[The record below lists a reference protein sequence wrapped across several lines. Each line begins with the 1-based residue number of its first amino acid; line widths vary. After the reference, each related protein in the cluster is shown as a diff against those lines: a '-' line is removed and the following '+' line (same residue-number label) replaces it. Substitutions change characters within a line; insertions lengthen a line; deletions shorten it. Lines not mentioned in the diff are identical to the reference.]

1 MGMVLA
7 QEADMAKGKIKRTAN
22 LDPKKWANSAYFF
35 VKVEGA
41 WSGKAEEYLLITD
54 HEYADA
60 AERAAKN
67 TEDIPDLGRGVFTR
81 VDNTSKKAGADDYY
95 LAFRVTGVTG
105 EDTQLM
111 FTEEAMDRI
120 RERVEANPEDVEAN
134 KTGWLADLLD

>member
-1 MGMVLA
+1 
-7 QEADMAKGKIKRTAN
+7 MAKGKIKRVAN
-22 LDPKKWANSAYFF
+22 LDFAQKWANSAYFF

-54 HEYADA
+54 REYADA

-95 LAFRVTGVTG
+95 LAFRVAGATG

-111 FTEEAMDRI
+111 FTEEGMDRI
-120 RERVEANPEDVEAN
+120 RKRVEANAEDIEAN

>member
-1 MGMVLA
+1 
-7 QEADMAKGKIKRTAN
+7 MAKGKIKRIAN
-22 LDPKKWANSAYFF
+22 LDPKKWSNGAYFF

-54 HEYADA
+54 REYADA

-67 TEDIPDLGRGVFTR
+67 PEDIPDLGRGVFTR

-95 LAFRVTGVTG
+95 LAFRVLGITG

-120 RERVEANPEDVEAN
+120 RERVEANPEDIEAN